1 LSAACPASWPYH
13 ESPWGSCLSG
23 FPFPSRLSSAPLRA
37 RWCKIDSLD
46 ALAYIH
52 HIIPR
57 AHAYTPRD
65 GLLDPLLH
73 QKLDTNRRGW
83 CQVDGRGGRDVHRLG
98 QARVPLC
105 GRHARPVLLRLLLH
119 SSGPRGLFLQV
130 LHALGSA
137 AAEWCPGRGLQEG
150 PGPQRSTCSGMHRRR
165 YGHLFYCVLN
175 SIIRTFFGSWSLMEP
190 VGTGSG
196 TALRRLVVR
205 RGRCRAP
212 RCCLPRDTPPGSP
225 GSPQEPFSH
234 ALLGQRARR
243 RLHSGALAQAA
254 GAEVSL
260 RTPGLSHVVASP
272 PALVCGHP
280 SP

>member
-1 LSAACPASWPYH
+1 VGAAAFRLKAGRFEPGRLDDAQQAQGHFTSASTI
-13 ESPWGSCLSG
+13 ETG
-23 FPFPSRLSSAPLRA
+23 
-37 RWCKIDSLD
+37 
-46 ALAYIH
+46 
-52 HIIPR
+52 
-57 AHAYTPRD
+57 
-65 GLLDPLLH
+65 
-73 QKLDTNRRGW
+73 RRGFRF
-83 CQVDGRGGRDVHRLG
+83 QVEPFKL
-98 QARVPLC
+98 
-105 GRHARPVLLRLLLH
+105 
-119 SSGPRGLFLQV
+119 SK
-130 LHALGSA
+130 
-137 AAEWCPGRGLQEG
+137 
-150 PGPQRSTCSGMHRRR
+150 RR

-175 SIIRTFFGSWSLMEP
+175 SIIRTFFGSWSLTEP

-212 RCCLPRDTPPGSP
+212 RCCLPRDTPPGSAHT
-225 GSPQEPFSH
+225 PQEPFSH